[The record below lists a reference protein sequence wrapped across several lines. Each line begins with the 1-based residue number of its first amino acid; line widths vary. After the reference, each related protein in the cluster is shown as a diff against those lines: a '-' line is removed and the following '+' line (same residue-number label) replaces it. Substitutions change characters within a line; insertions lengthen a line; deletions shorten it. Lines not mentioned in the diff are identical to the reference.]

1 VALVTDA
8 TRTAGSWRVLLGH
21 RYLGTSTLL
30 AGGVALYA
38 TNEFLTISLLPS
50 TIADIGGER
59 LFAWVTTMYLVGS
72 VVAAAAVNAAV
83 LRFGARMSYLL
94 GLAVFGIGSVVC
106 AVASNMEVLL
116 AGRVLQGAAGGLLAG
131 LGYAVIS
138 TALPQALWTRASALV
153 SAMWGVATVVGPATG
168 GFFAQFGL
176 WRWAFGAM
184 AMLTAAMAVLVPVA
198 LPAGRV
204 ESGGVTPVLKIP
216 VWSLLL
222 LGAAALTIS
231 VAQVP
236 RNGVATVA
244 LLAASVL
251 LVAIFLVVDR
261 RTSDAVLPASIFRPG
276 PLKWIYLTMALLM
289 ASAMVD
295 MYVPLFGQRLAHLI
309 PVVAG
314 FLGAALAVGWTVSEI
329 IGRRRRRVGGGVS
342 NHRIRHRGGVAALVS
357 VGDAICRRRQGG
369 RGRRRGNQYGAT
381 DLGCIRRR
389 AGRRGSQQRARRS
402 GHGRSLAVRG
412 VRSAGRAGSRGLLP
426 RQPCQQL
433 IPLQLGDFRQRTDL
447 ITWVRCSC
455 QRSTMRKPTCFGVRY
470 AGARASTRP
479 GGSDSPF

>member
-1 VALVTDA
+1 VVQVTDV
-8 TRTAGSWRVLLGH
+8 TRTTGSWRVLLGH

-59 LFAWVTTMYLVGS
+59 LFAWVTTLYLVGS
-72 VVAAAAVNAAV
+72 VVAAATVNAAL
-83 LRFGARMSYLL
+83 LRFGARVSYLL
-94 GLAVFGIGSVVC
+94 GLAVFGIGSLVC

-153 SAMWGVATVVGPATG
+153 SAMWGVATVIGPATG

-184 AMLTAAMAVLVPVA
+184 AMLTAAMAVLVPMV
-198 LPAGRV
+198 LPAGRA
-204 ESGGVTPVLKIP
+204 EAGGVTAVLKIP
-216 VWSLLL
+216 LWSLLL
-222 LGAAALTIS
+222 LGAAALTVS

-244 LLAASVL
+244 LLAASAL

-261 RTSDAVLPASIFRPG
+261 RTSDAVLPRSVFRPG

-295 MYVPLFGQRLAHLI
+295 MYVPLFGQRLAHLT

-329 IGRRRRRVGGGVS
+329 VSASLSGSRIIARVVAAAPLIMAVGLTLAAATQLD
-342 NHRIRHRGGVAALVS
+342 NAPAGVAVVWAVALVVTGFGIGAGWPHLSAWAMQS
-357 VGDAICRRRQGG
+357 VDDEKEGAAAAAAI
-369 RGRRRGNQYGAT
+369 NT
-381 DLGCIRRR
+381 
-389 AGRRGSQQRARRS
+389 
-402 GHGRSLAVRG
+402 V
-412 VRSAGRAGSRGLLP
+412 
-426 RQPCQQL
+426 QL
-433 IPLQLGDFRQRTDL
+433 ISGAFGAGLAGVVVNSAYGGPVMAARWLFAVFAVLGVL
-447 ITWVRCSC
+447 GLVAS
-455 QRSTMRKPTCFGVRY
+455 Y
-470 AGARASTRP
+470 RASRP
-479 GGSDSPF
+479 SG